1 MGLFLKYLKQRRR
14 YIAAGAAFCAVFA
27 LSFYFYRLP
36 LGAVLHPAA
45 LCALLAVIFAIIDFL
60 RVRKLHTSLSGLKN
74 PDAIL
79 LEDLPLPDGI
89 TEEDYQNLID
99 ILKRGYTGLSAE
111 NNRRLADTVSYYT
124 VWVHQ
129 IKTPI
134 AAMKLALQ
142 NEDAPAARR
151 LSNELFR
158 IEQYVEMVLTYLRL
172 NADSTDYLIKEYDLD
187 KIIRRSVK
195 KFAGEFIERKLTL
208 SYTPAEAQ
216 IITDEKWLSFVIE
229 QVLSNALKYT
239 PSGEISVYFE
249 SGRIVIKD
257 TGIGIAP
264 EDLPRIFENGYTG
277 CNGRRDR
284 QASGLGL
291 YLCRQICENLGHK
304 ISAESAVGEGTTVLI
319 DVSRKK
325 TVIE

>member
-36 LGAVLHPAA
+36 PGAVLYPAA
-45 LCALLAVIFAIIDFL
+45 LCALLAVIFVIIDFL
-60 RVRKLHTSLSGLKN
+60 RVRKLHIALSGLKT
-74 PDAIL
+74 PESIL
-79 LEDLPLPDGI
+79 LEDLPLPDGV

-208 SYTPAEAQ
+208 SYTPADAQ
-216 IITDEKWLSFVIE
+216 VITDEKWLSFVIE

-249 SGRIVIKD
+249 NGKIVIKD

-264 EDLPRIFENGYTG
+264 EDLRRIFESGYTG
-277 CNGRRDR
+277 CNGRRDK

>member
-1 MGLFLKYLKQRRR
+1 MRLFLKYLKQRRR
-14 YIAAGAAFCAVFA
+14 YIAMGAAFCAVFA

-36 LGAVLHPAA
+36 LGAVLYPAA
-45 LCALLAVIFAIIDFL
+45 LCALLAVIFIIIDFL

-195 KFAGEFIERKLTL
+195 SLR
-208 SYTPAEAQ
+208 
-216 IITDEKWLSFVIE
+216 
-229 QVLSNALKYT
+229 
-239 PSGEISVYFE
+239 
-249 SGRIVIKD
+249 
-257 TGIGIAP
+257 
-264 EDLPRIFENGYTG
+264 
-277 CNGRRDR
+277 
-284 QASGLGL
+284 ASL
-291 YLCRQICENLGHK
+291 
-304 ISAESAVGEGTTVLI
+304 
-319 DVSRKK
+319 
-325 TVIE
+325 

>member
-1 MGLFLKYLKQRRR
+1 MLFR
-14 YIAAGAAFCAVFA
+14 
-27 LSFYFYRLP
+27 S
-36 LGAVLHPAA
+36 
-45 LCALLAVIFAIIDFL
+45 
-60 RVRKLHTSLSGLKN
+60 
-74 PDAIL
+74 
-79 LEDLPLPDGI
+79 
-89 TEEDYQNLID
+89 
-99 ILKRGYTGLSAE
+99 
-111 NNRRLADTVSYYT
+111 
-124 VWVHQ
+124 
-129 IKTPI
+129 
-134 AAMKLALQ
+134 
-142 NEDAPAARR
+142 R

-216 IITDEKWLSFVIE
+216 IITDEKWLSFVID

-249 SGRIVIKD
+249 NGRIVIKD
-257 TGIGIAP
+257 TGIGIAA